1 MSAKKL
7 NFKKKD
13 RNRLIRWI
21 QYLTRDPSEEFSS
34 FVSQDQMLKELEMA
48 EQVFTSDNKLMSEY
62 NREEEFN
69 RRYDSGI
76 TIARQEGEQVGEIK
90 GEQKK
95 TARNSN

>member
-1 MSAKKL
+1 
-7 NFKKKD
+7 
-13 RNRLIRWI
+13 
-21 QYLTRDPSEEFSS
+21 
-34 FVSQDQMLKELEMA
+34 MA

-95 TARNSN
+95 QQEIAINMLKDKLPFEIIAKYTKLSLAELSSLKQSLSL

>member
-1 MSAKKL
+1 
-7 NFKKKD
+7 
-13 RNRLIRWI
+13 
-21 QYLTRDPSEEFSS
+21 
-34 FVSQDQMLKELEMA
+34 MA